1 MVDLTAPE
9 IRALLW
15 HIHAVDLGYGSEPPE
30 GSTIDSAKHKLLAEL
45 GKPECQGQRGVTLT

>member
-15 HIHAVDLGYGSEPPE
+15 HIHVVDLGYGHEPPE
-30 GSTIDSAKHKLLAEL
+30 GSTIDAAKAKLLEEL
-45 GKPECQGQRGVTLT
+45 GKPECNGQRGLGL